1 MSTWAKPGVKCVCV
15 DDNWKEEFMGR
26 PVPSR
31 VPMINEVLTVRQ
43 VFSADMWPG
52 LIIPGGLVMSF
63 DELGDEGCWFYAV
76 AHFKPL
82 VTRTQEQ
89 DLEQFIPLLSTKPH
103 EVDA

>member
-15 DDNWKEEFMGR
+15 KRGTWMIDDGSSR
-26 PVPSR
+26 PG
-31 VPMINEVLTVRQ
+31 PMFGEICTIHAVET
-43 VFSADMWPG
+43 SG
-52 LIIPGGLVMSF
+52 TSIIL
-63 DELGDEGCWFYAV
+63 EGYRTNIGYDITRFR
-76 AHFKPL
+76 PL